1 MTNMPNWIELA
12 QQHKADSAAWE
23 ALAEDHRQQYA
34 AYLLDHK
41 GSQAGAGAL
50 GEKPPLG
57 PAAWAARQTV
67 EAAEQPWKAAARE
80 VAIERAVQGEQPL
93 EDTIEGL
100 GRGGRSEG
108 EEGP

>member
-1 MTNMPNWIELA
+1 MSNMADWIALA
-12 QQHKADSAAWE
+12 QQHKADTAAWE
-23 ALAEDHRQQYA
+23 DLPEDSRMQYA
-34 AYLLDHK
+34 TYLLDHR

-50 GEKPPLG
+50 GEKQPLG

>member
-1 MTNMPNWIELA
+1 MPNWIELA
-12 QQHKADSAAWE
+12 AQHKADTSAWE
-23 ALAEDHRQQYA
+23 ALPEGLREEYA
-34 AYLLDHK
+34 TYLLDHR

-50 GEKPPLG
+50 GEKQPLG

-80 VAIERAVQGEQPL
+80 LAIDRAVQGEQPL

-100 GRGGRSEG
+100 SRGGRSEG